1 MKKWFGFI
9 FDSIMTKYDKK
20 KKTYYKIYKKLK
32 YKIAEFKIE
41 NAFLSVETSKGI
53 LKIQAVQYLKWE

>member
-20 KKTYYKIYKKLK
+20 KKTYYKIYKNINIK
-32 YKIAEFKIE
+32 
-41 NAFLSVETSKGI
+41 
-53 LKIQAVQYLKWE
+53 